1 MGNWK
6 GEIDME
12 WKIKKYNELTIEE
25 LYSIL
30 KARIEVFVV
39 EQNCSYQDC
48 DGKDKKAYHLFL
60 EDNGDVI
67 AYTRIL
73 EKGISYDEVSIG
85 RFLVKDKYRRKG
97 LAKEMLKRAINFIEE
112 TLNEKSIRLSGQVY
126 IKGLYKSFGFEEVSD
141 IYLEDNIPH
150 VEMLYKLDK
159 NKKQLP

>member
-1 MGNWK
+1 
-6 GEIDME
+6 ME
-12 WKIKKYNELTIEE
+12 WKMKRYKDLTIEE

-30 KARIEVFVV
+30 KVRNEVFVV
-39 EQNCSYQDC
+39 EQNCPYQDC

-73 EKGISYDEVSIG
+73 EKGVSYDEISIG
-85 RFLVKDKYRRKG
+85 RFLVQEKHRRKG

-112 TLNEKSIRLSGQVY
+112 SLNEKSIRLSGQVY
-126 IKGLYKSFGFEEVSD
+126 IKDLYKSFGFKEVSD

-150 VEMLYKLDK
+150 VEMLYKSDK
-159 NKKQLP
+159 